1 MSDRL
6 IELLKVKADGYKIIN
21 TTTRAHEFFFIKH
34 KLDMNRY
41 KDVEHTLLTVYKK
54 DKEGKYL
61 GSTTRE
67 IHPYLKNEELE
78 MIIDQ
83 MVYSAQF
90 VKNPYYELV
99 KPEDKNISDQLKVDP
114 LEVAKDIIMT
124 IQATKET
131 PITNINSYEV
141 FVNEKIIN
149 IKNSLGVDVTYHTL
163 DSQAEIIVNAKLDD
177 QEIEIYRNYT
187 FGTCDKEY
195 LSQQLHNTL
204 QIGIDRSKAVPT
216 NNLKQFRVV
225 FTDHNA
231 IKLLNYFIDMTNVSS
246 IYMKISD
253 YQKGE
258 TIAEFTGNDRIGLS
272 AKAKLFNSSKNHL
285 YDEDGNLLC
294 DRELI
299 SDGVGV
305 DYWGNQQFS
314 QYVGKSKA
322 SNFKNFVFAGGSF
335 DQLELKRSPY
345 LKAVEFSDFQCDSA
359 TGNFAGEIRLAYY
372 FDGDKEIPVTGGSIS
387 GNIRQLQKQMRLAKD
402 LKQID
407 NYLIPEY
414 VVLDDV
420 VVSGIN

>member
-34 KLDMNRY
+34 QLDMNRY
-41 KDVEHTLLTVYKK
+41 KDVKHTLLTVYKK

-67 IHPYLKNEELE
+67 IHPYLKDEELK

-99 KPEDKNISDQLKVDP
+99 KPEDKNISDQLKIDP

-299 SDGVGV
+299 SDGVCV

-322 SNFKNFVFAGGSF
+322 SNFKNFVFTGGSY